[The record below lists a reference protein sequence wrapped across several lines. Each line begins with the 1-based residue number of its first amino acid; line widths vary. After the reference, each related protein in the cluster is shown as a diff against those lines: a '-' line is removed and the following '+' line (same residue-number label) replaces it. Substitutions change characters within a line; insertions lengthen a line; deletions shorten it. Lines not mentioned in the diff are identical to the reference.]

1 MQVTIVPCLS
11 DNYAYV
17 LLAPG
22 SKRAVVVDPSESG
35 PIERALRELGVTLGA
50 ILATHHH
57 ADHVGGNSA
66 LAQRFPGIQVF
77 GYASDRGRIPAQT
90 DFVENGAT
98 INVEGLSF
106 RALHIPGHT
115 LGAVAYVGE
124 GAAFTGDTLFAA
136 GCGRLFEGT
145 PAQMYES
152 LNVTLAAL
160 PEATLIYCGHEYTA
174 SNLRFAAH
182 LEPNNAAITE
192 KAARVAEQRARGEA
206 TVPSTL
212 AEEKATNPFMR
223 CNSPAIIERV
233 SSSLAGDTSPQAILG
248 AVRAAKDRF

>member
-22 SKRAVVVDPSESG
+22 SQRAVVVDPGESA
-35 PIERALRELGVTLGA
+35 PVERALEQLGVTLGA
-50 ILATHHH
+50 VLATHHH
-57 ADHVGGNSA
+57 GDHVGGTSE
-66 LAQRFPGIQVF
+66 LARRYPGLKVY
-77 GYASDRGRIPAQT
+77 GHESDRGRIPEQT
-90 DFVENGAT
+90 AFLEHGADFE
-98 INVEGLSF
+98 VEGLSF

-115 LGAVAYVGE
+115 RGALGYFGE
-124 GAAFTGDTLFAA
+124 GAVFTGDTLFAG

-145 PAQMYES
+145 PAQMYGS

-160 PEATLIYCGHEYTA
+160 PDDTRVYCGHEYTA
-174 SNLRFAAH
+174 ANLRFAAH
-182 LEPNNAAITE
+182 VEPRNAAVTA
-192 KAARVAEQRARGEA
+192 KAAHVAEQRARGEA

-223 CNSPAIIERV
+223 CASAEIIESVSDKLGADRSPA
-233 SSSLAGDTSPQAILG
+233 AILG
-248 AVRAAKDRF
+248 AIRAAKDRF

>member
-17 LLAPG
+17 LLAPD
-22 SKRAVVVDPSESG
+22 SKRAVVVDPGEAE
-35 PIERALRELGVTLGA
+35 PVARALEALGVTLGA

-57 ADHVGGNSA
+57 MDHVGGNAA
-66 LAQRFPGIQVF
+66 LVERFPGCKVF
-77 GYASDRGRIPAQT
+77 GYTSDRGRIPAQT
-90 DFVENGAT
+90 EFVEHDQELE
-98 INVEGLSF
+98 VEGLKF

-124 GAAFTGDTLFAA
+124 GSVFTGDTLFAA

-145 PAQMYES
+145 PAQMYQS

-160 PEATLIYCGHEYTA
+160 PDATLVYCGHEYTA

-182 LEPNNAAITE
+182 LEPANSAISE
-192 KAARVAEQRARGEA
+192 KAKRVAEQRAQNIA

-212 AEEKATNPFMR
+212 EEEKATNPFLR
-223 CNSPAIIERV
+223 CDSPAIIERF
-233 SSSLAGDTSPQAILG
+233 SESLGADRSPAAILG
-248 AVRAAKDRF
+248 AVRAAKDKF